1 MKAPLLISES
11 AIKIHYGPF
20 RFLYLVFSLLPPP
33 LSLLSFF
40 ISSLFNA
47 YFFDTYLEAKGN
59 EATLKAKLFLDMI
72 FFKLFAF
79 VFRSIKIK
87 LAEIFVIKRL
97 TLFIYFFFE
106 TFYFQD
112 PFFHPFIDIRFKR
125 IFALPFNPRTR
136 HYRAGNSSI
145 TKTGFLGGVNAISAR
160 LPEAKT
166 ENKRSRQN
174 GRYKQK

>member
-33 LSLLSFF
+33 LSLSFF

-87 LAEIFVIKRL
+87 WRKYLLLNAWL
-97 TLFIYFFFE
+97 YLFIFFLE

>member
-47 YFFDTYLEAKGN
+47 YFFDTYLEAEGN

-72 FFKLFAF
+72 FFKFFAF

-97 TLFIYFFFE
+97 TLFIYFFSRNILFPRPFLPPLYWHSLQENLRSSLQSANPSLSRRKFE
-106 TFYFQD
+106 HYKNRLSWGRERYF
-112 PFFHPFIDIRFKR
+112 RS
-125 IFALPFNPRTR
+125 A
-136 HYRAGNSSI
+136 AGS
-145 TKTGFLGGVNAISAR
+145 
-160 LPEAKT
+160 
-166 ENKRSRQN
+166 
-174 GRYKQK
+174 

>member
-47 YFFDTYLEAKGN
+47 YFFDTYLEAEGN

-97 TLFIYFFFE
+97 TLFIYFFSRNILFPR
-106 TFYFQD
+106 
-112 PFFHPFIDIRFKR
+112 PFLPPLYWHSLQEN
-125 IFALPFNPRTR
+125 LPFNPRTR